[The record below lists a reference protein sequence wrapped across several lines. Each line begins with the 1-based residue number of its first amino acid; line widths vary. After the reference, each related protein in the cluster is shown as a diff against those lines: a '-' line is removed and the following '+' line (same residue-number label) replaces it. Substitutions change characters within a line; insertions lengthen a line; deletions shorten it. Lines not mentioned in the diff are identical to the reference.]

1 MEDYRM
7 SDSINIVIVGVGGQG
22 TLVAGKLFG
31 AVAMISGLDVK
42 VSEIHGM
49 SQRGGSVVTYVRIG
63 EKVFSPIVEK
73 GSADFVIAFEELEAL
88 RCAAF
93 LAEGGKLIVNRR
105 NVVPVTVRIG
115 KGTYPEGIPSK
126 LRQAAGD
133 KGEVVSIDAEET
145 ALALGNVRTVNM
157 VMIGAVSAY
166 TDIDIGVW
174 ESAIDEVF
182 PEKLRSLNRSAF
194 HKGCD
199 YVLLP

>member
-1 MEDYRM
+1 M
-7 SDSINIVIVGVGGQG
+7 SDTMNIVIVGVGGQG

-31 AVAMISGLDVK
+31 AVAMIRELDVK

-63 EKVFSPIVEK
+63 KKVFSPIVEM

-88 RCAAF
+88 RCAGF
-93 LAEGGKLIVNRR
+93 LAEGGRLIVNRK

-115 KGTYPEGIPSK
+115 KGSYPAGIPDK
-126 LRQAAGD
+126 LKAAAGD
-133 KGEVVSIDAEET
+133 KAEVISIDAEGS
-145 ALALGNVRTVNM
+145 ALDLGNIRAANM

-166 TDIDIGVW
+166 TDIAVSVW

-182 PEKLRSLNRSAF
+182 PAKLRSLNRSAF
-194 HKGCD
+194 HLGRD
-199 YVLLP
+199 HVLLP